1 MRRKIFLLISA
12 IVLALATYILGYSTF
27 FTVSGVEVIGSRTT
41 LNPGVVPGQKLARV
55 EPHVIAAKFE
65 TLNWVKS
72 AKVSRNWISGK
83 VTIKLVERTPA
94 AIFNNQ
100 IIDAAGKSFVL
111 QGPAPPHL
119 VQIQAGGIAAAV
131 KAVEFIA
138 VLPAD
143 LKRSLKILKVRST
156 NALVL
161 IVEDGQRKLE
171 IRWGTNTEN
180 ELKLKVYQALIA
192 LSENATIE
200 RIDVSA
206 PHAPIVK

>member
-12 IVLALATYILGYSTF
+12 IVLVLATYILGYSTF
-27 FTVSGVEVIGSRTT
+27 FTVSGVEIIGSRTT

-55 EPHVIAAKFE
+55 EPNVIAAKFE
-65 TLNWVKS
+65 TLNWVEN

-83 VTIKLVERTPA
+83 VTIELVERTPV

-100 IIDAAGKSFVL
+100 VIDASGKSFVL
-111 QGPAPPHL
+111 QGPAPPQL
-119 VQIQAGGIAAAV
+119 VQIQAGGIEAAV
-131 KAVEFIA
+131 MAVEFIA

-143 LKRSLKILKVRST
+143 LKRSLKILKVSST

-161 IVEDGQRKLE
+161 KVEAGSRKLE

>member
-27 FTVSGVEVIGSRTT
+27 FTVSSVEVIGSPTA

-65 TLNWVKS
+65 TLNWVES

-83 VTIKLVERTPA
+83 VTIELVERTPV

-100 IIDAAGKSFVL
+100 VIDAAGKSFVL